1 MAVSTYSGNS
11 SNDLTEC
18 KGELGSFLVL
28 TSLLLNTFIKK
39 EASARSVALVSSVEE
54 TQCMGFSA
62 KSRHFESSRVT
73 SPLVLKSGQL
83 IAKLD
88 LRNLL

>member
-1 MAVSTYSGNS
+1 MVVSTYSGNS

-18 KGELGSFLVL
+18 KGELGSFLVF

-54 TQCMGFSA
+54 TQCT
-62 KSRHFESSRVT
+62 VW
-73 SPLVLKSGQL
+73 VLALKVV
-83 IAKLD
+83 IAN
-88 LRNLL
+88 RPV

>member
-1 MAVSTYSGNS
+1 MVVSSYNGNS

-18 KGELGSFLVL
+18 KGELGSFLCTSTSFLVL

-54 TQCMGFSA
+54 RQCQY
-62 KSRHFESSRVT
+62 EV
-73 SPLVLKSGQL
+73 LVLIKV
-83 IAKLD
+83 
-88 LRNLL
+88 

>member
-18 KGELGSFLVL
+18 KGELGSFLCTSTSFLVL

-54 TQCMGFSA
+54 TQCT
-62 KSRHFESSRVT
+62 VW
-73 SPLVLKSGQL
+73 VLALKVVISN
-83 IAKLD
+83 
-88 LRNLL
+88 RPV

>member
-39 EASARSVALVSSVEE
+39 EASASSVALVSSVEE
-54 TQCMGFSA
+54 TQCT
-62 KSRHFESSRVT
+62 VW
-73 SPLVLKSGQL
+73 VLALKVVISN
-83 IAKLD
+83 
-88 LRNLL
+88 RPV